1 MTTPELSL
9 VILALLLTPGPTNTL
24 LFLAGAERGFA
35 GALRLVPAELL
46 GYLAVTVPLAIA
58 GAHLLD
64 TLPVLRPVIAVL
76 AGLWVARL
84 AIRLWRLPAG
94 MEGSGATVNAR
105 AVLATTLLN
114 PKALLFGL
122 VLLPSPSQLALN
134 LGVFSASIV
143 VVAAGWAGLGAGLAA
158 TGGRGGSGVALMRRI
173 AALWLAAISV
183 TLIAKGLQA

>member
-9 VILALLLTPGPTNTL
+9 AILALLLTPGPTNTL
-24 LFLAGAERGFA
+24 LCLAGAERGFA

-58 GAHLLD
+58 GGHLLD
-64 TLPVLRPVIAVL
+64 ALPVLRPVIAVL

-84 AIRLWRLPAG
+84 AIRLWHLPAAT
-94 MEGSGATVNAR
+94 EGGGATVNAK

-134 LGVFSASIV
+134 LALFSVGIV

-158 TGGRGGSGVALMRRI
+158 TGGRSRSGGALMRRI

-183 TLIAKGLQA
+183 TLIAKGLQV